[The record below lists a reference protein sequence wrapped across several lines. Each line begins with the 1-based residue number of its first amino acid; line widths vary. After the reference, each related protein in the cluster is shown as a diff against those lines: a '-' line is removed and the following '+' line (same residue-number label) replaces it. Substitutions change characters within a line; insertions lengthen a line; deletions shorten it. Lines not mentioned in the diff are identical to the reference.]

1 MVFRTRIL
9 VLLYN
14 APLIPTL
21 LSLTK
26 ATSIHGS
33 CDGSPESVDMTIKE
47 LEENL
52 KECMAT
58 ASDSSRRRLQ
68 YAKVVGIACNVCEPD
83 DVQKLAKFALHELG
97 SINIWVSK
105 LPFSIDACC

>member
-1 MVFRTRIL
+1 MV
-9 VLLYN
+9 VLLNN
-14 APLIPTL
+14 AASISTL

-33 CDGSPESVDMTIKE
+33 CDGSPESVNLTVKE

-52 KECMAT
+52 KECMTT
-58 ASDSSRRRLQ
+58 ASDSTRRKLQ
-68 YAKVVGIACNVCEPD
+68 HAKVLGIACNVCEPD

-97 SINIWVSK
+97 SINIWVSE
-105 LPFSIDACC
+105 